1 MEDAQTPEEA
11 IVADDLDELADAPD
25 EGALDAK
32 VKFTDILI
40 T

>member
-1 MEDAQTPEEA
+1 MEDVQTPEEA
-11 IVADDLDELADAPD
+11 IAADEVDELADAPD
-25 EGALDAK
+25 EATLVGK